1 METKKAWCVKTH
13 IVSDYETI
21 SDDVRLYEYLQD
33 AEKAFNY
40 IVDEER
46 EIAISKEFVIEYDDK
61 HNFQAYE
68 EDNYEHNH
76 ISVAL
81 MYLEHLSNRN

>member
-21 SDDVRLYEYLQD
+21 SDDVRLFQYLQD

-40 IVDEER
+40 IVEEER
-46 EIAISKEFVIEYDDK
+46 EIAINKEFVIGRDNNRSFE
-61 HNFQAYE
+61 AYE
-68 EDNYEHNH
+68 EGYYAHNH
-76 ISVAL
+76 SCVDLFQMEI
-81 MYLEHLSNRN
+81 E

>member
-40 IVDEER
+40 IVEEER
-46 EIAISKEFVIEYDDK
+46 EIAINKEFVIGCDNNRSFE
-61 HNFQAYE
+61 AYE
-68 EDNYEHNH
+68 EGYYAHNH
-76 ISVAL
+76 SCVDLFRI
-81 MYLEHLSNRN
+81 EIE

>member
-21 SDDVRLYEYLQD
+21 SDDVRLFEYLAD
-33 AEKAFNY
+33 AAKVFNN
-40 IVDEER
+40 IVEEQR
-46 EIAISKEFVIEYDDK
+46 EIAISKEFVIEYDDNR
-61 HNFQAYE
+61 NFQAYE
-68 EDNYEHNH
+68 KDNYEYNH